1 MRKNSS
7 IAILGS
13 GSWATALVKLISPNS
28 ESLSW
33 WVRDEASIMHIQ
45 LHQHN
50 PKYLTDAELDI
61 EKVHIDND
69 ILKISKNAD
78 ILILAIPSAYLAEA
92 IIPIRS
98 IIKEKFIVSAI
109 KGIIPETHQT
119 VGEYLHSEIGMD
131 YSNFG
136 AILGPCHAEE
146 VALEKLSYLTIASKN
161 KGLSRLIS
169 KKLSSSAIQTNRTE
183 DIHGSEYASIL
194 KNIYAIAAGVSQSL
208 GYGDNFQ
215 AVLVSNSMREMKRF
229 IKSVSPL
236 KRDISKTA
244 YSGDLFVTM
253 YSPFSRN
260 RTLGSLIGKGYTV
273 RSAILEMSMV
283 AEGYFATKHIRNIK
297 KTKDVKMPIAS
308 AVYKIL
314 YENRSPKKVLSELSE
329 KLS

>member
-1 MRKNSS
+1 MKKNSS

-13 GSWATALVKLISPNS
+13 GSWATALVKLISQNCD
-28 ESLSW
+28 SLGW
-33 WVRDEASIMHIQ
+33 WIRDEASIIHIE

-61 EKVHIDND
+61 DKINIDSD
-69 ILKISKNAD
+69 ILKIAMNAD
-78 ILILAIPSAYLAEA
+78 ILILAIPSAYVVDA
-92 IIPIRS
+92 ISPLKK
-98 IIKEKFIVSAI
+98 IIKDKLVISAI
-109 KGIIPETHQT
+109 KGIVPETHQT
-119 VGEYLHSEIGMD
+119 VGDYLHSEFNLTYND
-131 YSNFG
+131 FG

-146 VALEKLSYLTIASKN
+146 VALERLSYLTVASQN
-161 KGLSRLIS
+161 KGLSKLIS
-169 KKLSSSAIQTNRTE
+169 KKLGSANIQTNRTE
-183 DIHGSEYASIL
+183 DIHGAEYASIL
-194 KNIYAIAAGVSQSL
+194 KNIYALAAGISQSL

-215 AVLVSNSMREMKRF
+215 AVLVSNSIREMKRF
-229 IKSVSPL
+229 IKAVSPL

-260 RTLGSLIGKGYTV
+260 RTLGGLIGKGYTV

-283 AEGYFATKHIRNIK
+283 AEGYFATKHIRGIK
-297 KTKDVKMPIAS
+297 KSKNVKMPIAS

-314 YENRSPKKVLSELSE
+314 YDEKSPKKVLQELSE

>member
-33 WVRDEASIMHIQ
+33 WVRDEASIIHIQ

>member
-273 RSAILEMSMV
+273 RSAIFEMSMV